1 MDVFDAQGEQRQ
13 QHDYSLLL
21 VLGKVEGNWQM
32 PFDCSN
38 IFTNEISHHNC
49 LGNALQGV
57 NQQALQLSYILRL
70 AADAF
75 DRAASTLR
83 RFLALKTKHTY
94 KYSLLKKLHFSLG
107 SCLQTSFTGIAKA
120 LFR

>member
-1 MDVFDAQGEQRQ
+1 MPEMPNFSTSTLPTFGERNPGNVGAQMDVFDAQGEQRQ

-49 LGNALQGV
+49 LGNAL
-57 NQQALQLSYILRL
+57 
-70 AADAF
+70 
-75 DRAASTLR
+75 
-83 RFLALKTKHTY
+83 
-94 KYSLLKKLHFSLG
+94 
-107 SCLQTSFTGIAKA
+107 
-120 LFR
+120 

>member
-38 IFTNEISHHNC
+38 IFANEISHHNC
-49 LGNALQGV
+49 LGNAL
-57 NQQALQLSYILRL
+57 
-70 AADAF
+70 
-75 DRAASTLR
+75 
-83 RFLALKTKHTY
+83 
-94 KYSLLKKLHFSLG
+94 
-107 SCLQTSFTGIAKA
+107 
-120 LFR
+120 